1 MGRFARL
8 TDEFLRK
15 MENHAAAERIGL
27 RKGLRVKLRL
37 IAYAIG
43 IVDWA
48 LDGTSS
54 IGAVV

>member
-15 MENHAAAERIGL
+15 MENHAAERIGL